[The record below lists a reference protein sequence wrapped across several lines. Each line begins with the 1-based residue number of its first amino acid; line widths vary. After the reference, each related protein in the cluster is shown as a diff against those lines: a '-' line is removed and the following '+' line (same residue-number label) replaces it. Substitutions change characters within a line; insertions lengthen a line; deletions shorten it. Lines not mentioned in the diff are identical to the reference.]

1 MMQRSDWA
9 RIYTYILH
17 LEDEGLVTR
26 TFRRLDP
33 ERQQAILSAIVDEA
47 VERGPTAVNIKQVA
61 GRAGVSVGALYT
73 YFPDRDAMLAFA
85 VQVCARFVTDAFDEF
100 RPYLAAQPL
109 REALV
114 MYLAG
119 GLEWSRYYSDLVRL
133 FARAAYHGDP
143 DLADQLVRPVA
154 DKMREMVHD
163 ILSQAA
169 ERGEIREDVD
179 LEAAT
184 RIVHTLMIAVGDSQL
199 LPYLNTYFQVTD
211 EEVPPE
217 RVLESLVSLI
227 LDGVGQVY
235 HSRGENG

>member
-1 MMQRSDWA
+1 MIELSEWT
-9 RIYTYILH
+9 RIHAYILH
-17 LEDEGLVTR
+17 FEEEGLVTR

-33 ERQQAILSAIVDEA
+33 GRQQVILSAIVEEA
-47 VERGPTAVNIKQVA
+47 VEKGPTAVSVKRVA
-61 GRAGVSVGALYT
+61 ARAGVSVGALYT

-85 VQVCARFVTDAFDEF
+85 VQVCARFVVGAFEEF
-100 RPYLAAQPL
+100 RPYLAALPL
-109 REALV
+109 REALA

-119 GLEWSRYYSDLVRL
+119 GIEWSRYYNDLVRL

-143 DLADQLVRPVA
+143 ELDEQLVRPVS

-211 EEVPPE
+211 EDMPPD
-217 RVLESLVSLI
+217 RALASLISLV
-227 LDGVGQVY
+227 LDGIGGEG
-235 HSRGENG
+235 SRGHSDG